1 LIAYY
6 PPEWESLASRIVG
19 RWCPSFSGN
28 TGLQLPDTM
37 GRNHGVPTN
46 FANNGNDA
54 YVTSPE
60 KVALSFN
67 GLNNRVRCGLIREFP
82 GNSFTASAWI
92 RALPSPPAANGN
104 MVLSNLNAPLS
115 QGLHFINLTSSGQ
128 LNVAGATGGGA
139 TGITIGPDLRDGTW
153 HHVCTGRN
161 GAITGTN
168 GFVYLDGKLL
178 GTGNFGTLQI
188 PSNEQLQ
195 IGQRADNGFNQVFFG
210 EIDDVILFSS
220 PFSAAEVRFLYDQG
234 RGGGL
239 LREPPKRRSFF
250 VPTLPTPFPVRR
262 RSSRFLAFPG

>member
-1 LIAYY
+1 MDNTD
-6 PPEWESLASRIVG
+6 WVVSGG
-19 RWCPSFSGN
+19 RGALDFDGS
-28 TGLQLPDTM
+28 
-37 GRNHGVPTN
+37 
-46 FANNGNDA
+46 ND
-54 YVTSPE
+54 
-60 KVALSFN
+60 
-67 GLNNRVRCGLIREFP
+67 RVRCGLIREFP

-104 MVLSNLNAPLS
+104 MVLSNLNAQLS

-128 LNVAGATGGGA
+128 LNVAAATGGSV
-139 TGITIGPDLRDGTW
+139 TGITIGPDLRDSTW

-210 EIDDVILFSS
+210 QIDDIRLYSRPLAS
-220 PFSAAEVRFLYDQG
+220 GDARQLWQLGRGNMPMARKRRYTEEAAAGFKAYWARRQSQLI
-234 RGGGL
+234 GGGL
-239 LREPPKRRSFF
+239 
-250 VPTLPTPFPVRR
+250 
-262 RSSRFLAFPG
+262 